1 MGIMMGIMM
10 GNMMGNMMG
19 IMMGIWLGILMVI
32 FMYELPLFHHHH
44 QTVTPSEL
52 CGKDD
57 LFRLRLN
64 VAKKYRD
71 GESKEGSIEVQGQ
84 SNLFIY
90 QARGV

>member
-1 MGIMMGIMM
+1 MGIITGIMMGIMM

-19 IMMGIWLGILMVI
+19 IMMGILLGI
-32 FMYELPLFHHHH
+32 FMGIMIYKLALFHHH

-71 GESKEGSIEVQGQ
+71 GESKEGRKYGSMEVQGQ
-84 SNLFIY
+84 
-90 QARGV
+90 RK